1 MKNSHDHLIKLPW
14 WSWFGPITAALY
26 LTLQGVSILTS
37 DGLTSSLVATV
48 LLGISV
54 FSAVHHAEIVALRV
68 GEPFGSVLLAIAVT
82 IIEVALI
89 VSILLSDAPHSEF
102 VARDTVYSAVLIVL
116 NGVVGLSLILG
127 GQRHH
132 EQSFRS
138 DGIAAA
144 LAVLG
149 TLVTIALIFPN
160 FTHAVAGPFFSYSQL
175 LFVGLVSIILYGI
188 FIFAQTIRHRDYFI
202 DLLTGN
208 DEHEVVHEKPT
219 WRMALFSSILL
230 VISLAAVILLAKTLS
245 PPLNAAIDWAGLPSG
260 FLGVVIAM
268 VVLLPESI
276 AAIRAALSN
285 RLQNSLNLAIG
296 SAIASIGL
304 TIPSVAILSVVL
316 HKPLPLG
323 LSPQDSVMLALTL
336 FISTLTLGAGRT
348 TVLHGAVHLV
358 IFGIFVFMA
367 AVP

>member
-1 MKNSHDHLIKLPW
+1 MSENIDHLTKLPR
-14 WSWFGPITAALY
+14 WSWVGPITSALY
-26 LTLQGVSILTS
+26 LLLQSMPGLAT
-37 DGLTSSLVATV
+37 DGLAWSLAATV

-54 FSAVHHAEIVALRV
+54 FAAVHHAEILALRV

-89 VSILLSDAPHSEF
+89 ISILLSNAPNSEF

-116 NGVVGLSLILG
+116 NGVIGLSLILG

-149 TLVTIALIFPN
+149 TLVTISLIFPN
-160 FTHAVAGPFFSYSQL
+160 FTHAVEGPFYSYSQL

-188 FIFAQTIRHRDYFI
+188 FIFVQTVRHRDYFI
-202 DLLTGN
+202 DLMTCNG
-208 DEHEVVHEKPT
+208 EQETIHEKPSWKIT
-219 WRMALFSSILL
+219 LLSSILL
-230 VISLAAVILLAKTLS
+230 LISLVAVILIAKTLS
-245 PPLNAAIDWAGLPSG
+245 PPLNAAITWAGLPSG

-304 TIPSVAILSVVL
+304 TIPSVAILSIVL
-316 HKPLPLG
+316 HKPLALG
-323 LSPQDSVMLALTL
+323 LSPQDSVLLALTL

-358 IFGIFVFMA
+358 IFGIFIFMA